1 VKARGLDGRW
11 GWLAGLAGGLVLAA
25 GVARAGEPP
34 KGSEASKDA
43 VAAPAGGSPN
53 DLVAVVDGT
62 PITREALESAVEASL
77 VELRLK
83 EDSIRRQALD
93 DLVASELFEKEAA
106 ARGVS
111 VSALEKTEILDR
123 SVVTPEEARSFYE
136 ANKARFGT
144 TSEAVAL
151 QQIVAGLGRQ
161 REAQRRDAFA
171 RELRGRYDV
180 KVLLEPYRVPVAV
193 GDAPVRGNPEAPVTV
208 VEFSDFQC
216 PYCARARSTVKR
228 IREVYGQN
236 VRWVFRHFP
245 LGFHTSAPKAGEAAA
260 CAGDQGHFWEMHDRL
275 FSDQSKLGVADLK
288 ASAVAIGLDASAFN
302 QCLDSG
308 RHADLVA
315 SDTEAGSR
323 YGVSATPAFFINGRP
338 VIGAQPFEAFARVI
352 DEELDRLGLPA
363 VASAKGAP
371 GGR

>member
-1 VKARGLDGRW
+1 V
-11 GWLAGLAGGLVLAA
+11 LAVGIAA
-25 GVARAGEPP
+25 GVRVAWADTPA
-34 KGSEASKDA
+34 KGVSPGNA
-43 VAAPAGGSPN
+43 VAAAGTAP
-53 DLVAVVDGT
+53 DDVVAVVDGT
-62 PITREALESAVEASL
+62 PITRETLESAVEASL

-83 EDSIRRQALD
+83 EDSIRREALD
-93 DLVASELFEKEAA
+93 ELVASQLFAKEAA
-106 ARGVS
+106 ARGVG
-111 VSALEKTEILDR
+111 VAVLEKTEILDP
-123 SVVTPEEARSFYE
+123 SAVTPEEARAFYE

-161 REAQRRDAFA
+161 REAQRRAAFA
-171 RELRGRYDV
+171 RDLQGKYDV

-193 GDAPVRGNPEAPVTV
+193 GEAPVRGNPDAPVTI

-216 PYCARARSTVKR
+216 PYCARARPTVKR
-228 IREVYGQN
+228 IREVYGPN

-245 LGFHTSAPKAGEAAA
+245 LGFHTSAPKAGEAAV

-275 FSDQSKLGVADLK
+275 FSDQSKLGIADLK
-288 ASAVAIGLDASAFN
+288 ASAAAIGLDTGAFD

-308 RHADLVA
+308 RHADLVE
-315 SDTEAGSR
+315 SDTEAGAR

-363 VASAKGAP
+363 VQAAKGAP
-371 GGR
+371 GGQ